1 MIVKKSDARVVT
13 GPEGF
18 ERIFFAG
25 GGKLMSTQVNM
36 KKGVVGPN
44 HSHPHEQVNYI
55 LSGSLEVTI
64 AGEKTVITAGD
75 SYYVEP
81 NIEHG
86 AVALLDT
93 VMFETFT
100 PIREDLLQ
108 QVKS

>member
-1 MIVKKSDARVVT
+1 MIVKKSDAKIVS

-25 GGKLMSTQVNM
+25 GGKLMSTKVNM
-36 KKGVVGPN
+36 KKGVVGPS

-64 AGEKTVITAGD
+64 AGEKNVIEVGD

-81 NIEHG
+81 NVEHG
-86 AVALLDT
+86 AVAIEDT

-100 PIREDLLQ
+100 PVREDLL
-108 QVKS
+108 

>member
-1 MIVKKSDARVVT
+1 MIVRKNEAKIVK

-25 GGKLMSTQVNM
+25 GGKLMSTQLNI
-36 KKGVVGPN
+36 KKGVIGKS

-64 AGEKTVITAGD
+64 AGEKSILNAGD

-81 NIEHG
+81 NIEHKTI
-86 AVALLDT
+86 ALEDT
-93 VMFETFT
+93 IMFETFT
-100 PIREDLLQ
+100 PQREDLL
-108 QVKS
+108 

>member
-1 MIVKKSDARVVT
+1 MIVKKSDAKIVS

-36 KKGVVGPN
+36 KKGIVGPS

-64 AGEKTVITAGD
+64 AGEKNVIEAGD

-81 NIEHG
+81 NVEHG
-86 AVALLDT
+86 AVAIENT

-100 PIREDLLQ
+100 PVREDLL
-108 QVKS
+108 

>member
-1 MIVKKSDARVVT
+1 MIVKKSDAKIVS

-36 KKGVVGPN
+36 KKGIVGSS

-64 AGEKTVITAGD
+64 AGEKNVIEAGD

-81 NIEHG
+81 NVEHG
-86 AVALLDT
+86 AVAIEDT

-100 PIREDLLQ
+100 PVREDLL
-108 QVKS
+108 